1 MLKWLEKNEN
11 FLDIVYVILLGVFMI
26 STSYYSIYDKSSIS
40 RVVKILFVILIIL
53 LAITTGMWIYKI
65 NQAGKKK
72 LSAEEYAKLQSE
84 KDEFKIVSGGLSI
97 EGLISQ
103 LGTFSKE
110 NFCLL
115 SLTTF
120 FILLCAIGY
129 RHLTYAIYMQEHYKK
144 EAEKKLSCPFSPP
157 LKGTMCTPETSNN
170 DELNDKNTLHII
182 YNGKETPNI
191 QKIIKEDTEQAINA
205 KKIFLSFS
213 VK

>member
-1 MLKWLEKNEN
+1 MKWLEKHEN
-11 FLDIVYVILLGVFMI
+11 LFDIVYLLLLLGFLLSTFYYSIIDKEPASLIIKFLPFILLLGV
-26 STSYYSIYDKSSIS
+26 
-40 RVVKILFVILIIL
+40 V
-53 LAITTGMWIYKI
+53 ITTGMWIYKI
-65 NQAGKKK
+65 NRAGKKE
-72 LSAEEYAKLQSE
+72 LNAEEYAKLQAE

-103 LGTFSKE
+103 LGIFSKE
-110 NFCLL
+110 NYYLL

-129 RHLTYAIYMQEHYKK
+129 RHLAYAIYMQEHYKK

-157 LKGTMCTPETSNN
+157 LKGTMCTPETSNDN
-170 DELNDKNTLHII
+170 ELNDGNTLHII

-191 QKIIKEDTEQAINA
+191 HKIIKEDTEQAINA
-205 KKIFLSFS
+205 TKVFLSFS